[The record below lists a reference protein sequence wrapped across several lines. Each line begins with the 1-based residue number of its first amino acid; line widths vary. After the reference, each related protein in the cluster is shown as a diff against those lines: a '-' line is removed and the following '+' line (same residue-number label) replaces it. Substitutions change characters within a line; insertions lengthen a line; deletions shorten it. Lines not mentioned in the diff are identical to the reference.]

1 MDMTGADYS
10 HLCHTEA
17 DRSQSIMSETT
28 RARPTGTDLSKPSE
42 SRKESNTTRTGRAEK
57 DTVQLSQL

>member
-1 MDMTGADYS
+1 MDMTEADYS

-17 DRSQSIMSETT
+17 DRSQSKMSETT

-42 SRKESNTTRTGRAEK
+42 SRKESNATRTAEK
-57 DTVQLSQL
+57 DTVQLSQP